1 MSTLVLLTFVAAGL
15 LVAALAIYLITV
27 ILILRNVRQ
36 TAGLI
41 LFGVRAIAD
50 QAAPVAPIVG
60 EINAD
65 LTGVRDGL
73 AGILGAAGKPMEPQD
88 TEGRT
93 RDIIEPVADQPGPDT
108 TTLRGTV
115 RSVIEKAKH
124 IAPGG

>member
-1 MSTLVLLTFVAAGL
+1 MSTLVLLTFVAVGM
-15 LVAALAIYLITV
+15 LVAALAVYLITV
-27 ILILRNVRQ
+27 ILVLRNVRQ

-50 QAAPVAPIVG
+50 QATPVAPIVG

-65 LTGVRDGL
+65 LTSVRDAL
-73 AGILGAAGKPMEPQD
+73 AGILDAAGKPIEPQNA
-88 TEGRT
+88 EGRT

-108 TTLRGTV
+108 TTFRGTV